1 MSGINSFNISFET
14 NFFIAFVSILLLIA
28 YSIYIYKYTVPKV
41 SQALRIFLLSLR
53 AIIVILILLLIFE
66 PLITLTFKER
76 QKQFTYLFVDNSQS
90 IIAKESVSRSSAIN
104 KFLNEV
110 SSDQS
115 ELKIFSFGKNI
126 NEIKRDSIGK
136 INFREPLTDFSKIF
150 STLDKSGDA
159 SSAIIV
165 SDGIIT
171 NGTEPYYTA
180 EKLGFPVYTI
190 GIGDTTKIKDAAVRD
205 VVYNQYIYKN
215 RPTEIE
221 AVITSFGYEN
231 QNAKVTLYDEGKVIG
246 TKEIA
251 LNPNGINRVKFDYNA
266 EQSGERKLN
275 VVVTPLTNESNR
287 VNNSRTFFINVLE
300 TKIKVAVVAGAP
312 SADLSATTQALA
324 SDKNL
329 EVKKI
334 VQVSSDKFWDKLNL
348 AMIDS
353 ADILFL
359 IDFPTTRTPK
369 QLLDKVQNAIQNNKP
384 FYIEVSANTDYRLLK
399 NFERALPFSIGTISY
414 NTLQAQPDLVSAAF
428 TNAFSSAVDQINIW
442 QNLPPVTKS
451 SSNFAAKPES
461 NVLIKSKV
469 RNLPVTSPLM
479 ISRAVANQ
487 RSIALLAGE
496 IWQWNLS
503 TTEKHPGFFNN
514 FINDIVKWLYLSDQ
528 QKQFVIRSNKKIFSY
543 GEQVE
548 FTAELYDQTFTPVDS
563 AQIELTIKKQNE
575 EHKIS
580 FEKINS
586 GIYQA
591 FFDANET
598 GDYTFDGTAK
608 FNGSLTQSNA
618 GRFTVTDAQ
627 IELLDTRM
635 NIGLL
640 QQTAQI
646 TGGKYFSI
654 NDYSGLLN
662 ELKRINKIISKDK
675 LSYTEIELWSNEW
688 IMILIICL
696 FATEWFI
703 RKRTGML

>member
-14 NFFIAFVSILLLIA
+14 NFFIALVSILLLIA

-41 SQALRIFLLSLR
+41 SFALRIFLLSLR
-53 AIIVILILLLIFE
+53 AVIVILVLLLIFE
-66 PLITLTFKER
+66 PLITLTFKET

-90 IIAKESVSRSSAIN
+90 MIAKESASRSSAV
-104 KFLNEV
+104 KKLVDDV
-110 SSDQS
+110 SANQND
-115 ELKIFSFGKNI
+115 LKIFSFGKDVNKI
-126 NEIKRDSIGK
+126 EKDSIDK
-136 INFREPLTDFSKIF
+136 INFSELLTDFSKIF
-150 STLDKSGDA
+150 SSLGKSGNA

-205 VVYNQYIYKN
+205 VIYNQYIYKN

-231 QNAKVTLYDEGKVIG
+231 QNARIVFYDEGKVIG
-246 TKEIA
+246 SKDIVLSA
-251 LNPNGINRVKFDYNA
+251 SGINRVKFDYNPD
-266 EQSGERKLN
+266 QSGERKLN
-275 VVVTPLTNESNR
+275 VIVTPLANESNKT
-287 VNNSRTFFINVLE
+287 NNSRTFFINVLE
-300 TKIKVAVVAGAP
+300 TKIKITVVAGAP

-334 VQVSSDKFWDKLNL
+334 VQVSSGKFWDNLNL
-348 AMIDS
+348 SLIDS

-359 IDFPTTRTPK
+359 VDFPSARSPK
-369 QLLDKVQNAIQNNKP
+369 QLLDKVQIAVQNNKP

-399 NFERALPFSIGTISY
+399 NFERALPFSIGTINY
-414 NTLQAQPDLVSAAF
+414 NTFQAQPDLVSTAF
-428 TNAFSSAVDQINIW
+428 TNAFSGAADQINIW

-451 SSNFAAKPES
+451 SSNFPAKPES

-469 RNLPVTSPLM
+469 RNLPVASPLM

-487 RSIALLAGE
+487 RSIAMLAGE

-528 QKQFVIRSNKKIFSY
+528 QKQFVIRTNKKIFSY

-580 FEKINS
+580 FEKVNS
-586 GIYQA
+586 GVYQA
-591 FFDANET
+591 FFDAGET
-598 GDYTFDGTAK
+598 GDYTFGGTAK
-608 FNGSLTQSNA
+608 FNGSLTQSNS
-618 GRFTVTDAQ
+618 GRFTITDAQ

-640 QQTAQI
+640 QQLAQI
-646 TGGKYFSI
+646 TSGKYFPI
-654 NDYSGLLN
+654 NNYFYLLN
-662 ELKRINKIISKDK
+662 ELKRINKISKDK
-675 LSYTEIELWSNEW
+675 SSYTEIELWSNEW

-696 FATEWFI
+696 FAIEWFI